1 MKLFPPDR
9 LVIDW
14 KPGALDGWRE
24 LVQKTRQLEQCAGK
38 GDMFQ
43 KITSQLL
50 QMARSM
56 NFRGLSGLLEKPVTA
71 RALTQLWLD
80 NEDFRRR
87 LLNQTLLDSLVS
99 KQQPRLGLIPLH
111 NLITLYFREFD
122 RLDGIK
128 PGLREAVEGVI
139 RSQLEARSESIRRQD
154 YRDLLTVLHGDAPW
168 LLSVDG
174 PGRLVDWVHAEN
186 RELADAFEVLELR
199 GLDTGR
205 YADICRAHYYLEILR
220 NISVG
225 QYHEVF
231 DELLQPA
238 VSKAPFQGEK
248 RVGHAALEILIDRI
262 EEDPGEAWQN
272 FIMDLAGDPR
282 IASSASNYRE
292 WWKPLG
298 EERIQKVR
306 SWLAR
311 EDLRLFLK
319 ALEQYARE
327 SGKEDMQRMYPARKR
342 FLEGLDKLKLVRRTR
357 LMLGSSA
364 ERAVKRILGSD
375 LKTSYVKLT
384 DMSDKAVIYIDC
396 GDFCLLEGSHSFKL
410 WIYLAPPSEKV
421 YGYSINTLSST
432 TLKTAVLNDYK
443 NKYGQDAPYAEVVH
457 YPRTWQNKVFTF
469 LAEHGI
475 SLDIEALMDRQD
487 YLGYLARYGMP
498 VVSPYKTVI
507 SGKGRSDY
515 RANPGNHNKKS
526 VDQTPVFRAE
536 NGSYISKLAL
546 DILTFLHKSGP
557 CTMQGIASSLN
568 KAEGDV
574 ADTIYRELTRY
585 CVQDNRFR
593 WKLSDAGIRVL
604 REKRL
609 IP

>member
-1 MKLFPPDR
+1 MKLFPPDQ

-24 LVQKTRQLEQCAGK
+24 LVQKTRQLEQRAGK
-38 GDMFQ
+38 GDMFR

-154 YRDLLTVLHGDAPW
+154 YRDLLTVLNGEAPW

-174 PGRLVDWVHAEN
+174 PRRLVDWVHAEN

-199 GLDTGR
+199 GLDAGR
-205 YADICRAHYYLEILR
+205 YADICRAHYYLETLR
-220 NISVG
+220 HLPVG
-225 QYHEVF
+225 RYHEVF
-231 DELLQPA
+231 EELLRPA

-248 RVGHAALEILIDRI
+248 RIGHAALEILIDRA
-262 EEDPGEAWQN
+262 ESDPGEKWQN

-282 IASSASNYRE
+282 IASTARNYRE

-298 EERIQKVR
+298 EARIQRVR

-319 ALEQYARE
+319 ALEQYSRE
-327 SGKEDMQRMYPARKR
+327 SGKEEIQRMYPARKR
-342 FLEGLDKLKLVRRTR
+342 FLEGLVKLGLVRSTR
-357 LMLGSSA
+357 LMLGRDA
-364 ERAVKRILGSD
+364 ANAIRRILGSE
-375 LKTSYVKLT
+375 LKTSYVSL
-384 DMSDKAVIYIDC
+384 DGMRDKAIIYIDC
-396 GDFCLLEGSHSFKL
+396 GGFCLLEGSHSFKL

-421 YGYSINTLSST
+421 YGYSVTKLSHTSLT
-432 TLKTAVLNDYK
+432 TGVLADYRK
-443 NKYGQDAPYAEVVH
+443 KYGPDAPYAQVTH
-457 YPRTWQNKVFTF
+457 HPTTWHNRVFEF
-469 LAEHGI
+469 LAQHGI
-475 SLDIEALMDRQD
+475 SLDIEALMGRQE
-487 YLGYLARYGMP
+487 YQRYLARYGMP
-498 VVSPYKTVI
+498 VVSPHKTKVSARDR
-507 SGKGRSDY
+507 SGH
-515 RANPGNHNKKS
+515 P
-526 VDQTPVFRAE
+526 
-536 NGSYISKLAL
+536 
-546 DILTFLHKSGP
+546 
-557 CTMQGIASSLN
+557 
-568 KAEGDV
+568 
-574 ADTIYRELTRY
+574 
-585 CVQDNRFR
+585 
-593 WKLSDAGIRVL
+593 
-604 REKRL
+604 
-609 IP
+609 

>member
-1 MKLFPPDR
+1 MKRFPPAR
-9 LVIDW
+9 FEIDW
-14 KPGALDGWRE
+14 KPAALDGWGK
-24 LVQKTRQLEQCAGK
+24 LVQEARHLEKCAGR
-38 GDMFQ
+38 GDLFRQ
-43 KITSQLL
+43 VTLQLK
-50 QMARSM
+50 QMVRNA
-56 NFRGLSGLLEKPVTA
+56 NFHGLSDLLEKRVAA

-80 NEDFRRR
+80 SEDFRKR
-87 LLNQTLLDSLVS
+87 LLNQTLLRALVS
-99 KQQPRLGLIPLH
+99 RQQPHLGIVPLH

-122 RLDGIK
+122 RLDQIK
-128 PGLREAVEGVI
+128 PGLRADLEQVI
-139 RSQLEARSESIRRQD
+139 RSQLEARSESIEQSD
-154 YRDLLTVLHGDAPW
+154 FRDLLTVLHVEAPW
-168 LLSVDG
+168 LLSADG
-174 PGRLVDWVHAEN
+174 PGQLVTRVRDER
-186 RELADAFEVLELR
+186 RELADAFEDLELR

-205 YADICRAHYYLEILR
+205 YADVCRAHYYLEILR
-220 NISVG
+220 NIPVG

-248 RVGHAALEILIDRI
+248 RVGHAALEILIDRT

-319 ALEQYARE
+319 ALEQYGRE

-357 LMLGSSA
+357 LMLGADA
-364 ERAVKRILGSD
+364 ERAVRWILGSD
-375 LKTSYVKLT
+375 LKTSYVRLT
-384 DMSDKAVIYIDC
+384 DMPDKAVIYIDC

-421 YGYSINTLSST
+421 YGYSVTKLSHTLLT
-432 TLKTAVLNDYK
+432 KDVRADYRK
-443 NKYGQDAPYAEVVH
+443 KYGPDAPYAEVTH
-457 YPRTWQNKVFTF
+457 HPTTWQNKVFEF
-469 LAEHGI
+469 LAENGI
-475 SLDIEALMDRQD
+475 SLDIEAL
-487 YLGYLARYGMP
+487 LGKSEYQRYLARFGMP

-507 SGKGRSDY
+507 FGKGRSDY
-515 RANPGNHNKKS
+515 RANPGSHNKKS

-546 DILTFLHKSGP
+546 DILIFLHKSGP
-557 CTMQGIASSLN
+557 SSMRRIANSLN
-568 KAEGDV
+568 KPEDNV
-574 ADTIYRELTRY
+574 ADTIYRELAEY
-585 CVQDNRFR
+585 CVQDNWSR
-593 WKLSDAGIRVL
+593 WGISNAGTHML
-604 REKRL
+604 RKKGL
-609 IP
+609 IW